1 MTSTGLFCRECKPA
15 LILVKVCWQNRLLVS
30 ATLVALASLGHVTT
44 KKQTNGAV
52 INKARVQ
59 DKSKFFTGVFLV
71 TY

>member
-1 MTSTGLFCRECKPA
+1 MTSTGLFCREYKPA
-15 LILVKVCWQNRLLVS
+15 LILVKVCWQKRLLVS
-30 ATLVALASLGHVTT
+30 LVALASLGHVTT

-59 DKSKFFTGVFLV
+59 DKSKFITGVFLV